1 MGSST
6 RSRGSRNMS
15 GRWAV
20 DCTRTS
26 AYAENGGYIQ
36 YIYNIYIYSVFL
48 SLDEYIF
55 GQWLAVWFYFHVLF
69 IARSVPQRHAK
80 AHVRLHRNSKCHVG
94 EQLSFKS
101 PRKRERKKERMTCC
115 FWTCWCSAAIVLQ
128 VSRGHTIYPRIG
140 GRACKITGK
149 LKFIFLGASYIW
161 YKQVYCACSY
171 SGTSLR

>member
-36 YIYNIYIYSVFL
+36 YIIYIYIQRFL
-48 SLDEYIF
+48 ESRWIYL
-55 GQWLAVWFYFHVLF
+55 WAVTCCLVL
-69 IARSVPQRHAK
+69 
-80 AHVRLHRNSKCHVG
+80 
-94 EQLSFKS
+94 LSFFIYREVCASETCKGPCKIAS
-101 PRKRERKKERMTCC
+101 EFQVSRWRAAELQIAQKERKKERMTCC